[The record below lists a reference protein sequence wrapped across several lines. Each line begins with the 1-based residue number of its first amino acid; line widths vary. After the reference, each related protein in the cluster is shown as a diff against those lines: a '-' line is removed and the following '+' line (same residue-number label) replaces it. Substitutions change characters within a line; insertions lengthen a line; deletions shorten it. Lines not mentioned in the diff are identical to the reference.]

1 MRYVATIHK
10 PNRDYSHV
18 GGYAVVD
25 AEEMR
30 QVSWFRSKSAAE
42 ADAAGR
48 NKEIEAA
55 PVVGATD
62 CNAAF
67 RRNRA

>member
-10 PNRDYSHV
+10 PNIKYPHA

-30 QVSWFRSKSAAE
+30 QVSWFRHRSAAE
-42 ADAAGR
+42 ADAVKR
-48 NKEIEAA
+48 NKEIQAA
-55 PVVGATD
+55 PMVGTTKRLNHAT
-62 CNAAF
+62 AG
-67 RRNRA
+67 